1 MRLEGKVALIT
12 GGAAGIGKAT
22 AERFAEEGA
31 IVIICDVNEELGQAT
46 IRALEQEGSPATGS
60 GHSPATGSGHSPA
73 TGSGHS
79 FYKVDVTDRNAV
91 QQWVD
96 DVVGRYGRIDVLVNN
111 AGILRDATLVK
122 VKDGELVKQM
132 SETDF
137 DQVIA
142 VNLKGVFNCTQ
153 AVAPYMIRQ
162 GGGVILNASSVV
174 GLDGNFGQTNYVAA
188 KAGVIGMTKVWAREL
203 GPNNIRVNA
212 VAPGPIATEMV
223 MSMPQNILD
232 GLRKQPALRRLGQPR
247 EVANAYLFLASD
259 EASFISGAV
268 LRVDGGIV
276 IGT

>member
-12 GGAAGIGKAT
+12 GGGAGIGKAT

-31 IVIICDVNEELGQAT
+31 AVVICDVNEALGQAT
-46 IRALEQEGSPATGS
+46 IRAIEQEASPS
-60 GHSPATGSGHSPA
+60 

-91 QQWVD
+91 QEWVD
-96 DVVGRYGRIDVLVNN
+96 DVAEKYGRIDVLVNN

-132 SETDF
+132 SEADF

-142 VNLKGVFNCTQ
+142 VNLKGVFNCSQ

-203 GPNNIRVNA
+203 GSNNIRVNA

>member
-1 MRLEGKVALIT
+1 MRLKDKVALIT

-22 AERFAEEGA
+22 AECFAEEGA
-31 IVIICDVNEELGQAT
+31 TVIICDVNEALGQAT
-46 IRALEQEGSPATGS
+46 IQALGEA
-60 GHSPATGSGHSPA
+60 HR
-73 TGSGHS
+73 

-91 QQWVD
+91 QEWVD
-96 DVVGRYGRIDVLVNN
+96 DVAEKYGWIDVLVNN

-122 VKDGELVKQM
+122 VKDGELIKQM
-132 SETDF
+132 AEADF
-137 DQVIA
+137 DLVIA

-174 GLDGNFGQTNYVAA
+174 GLDGNFGQTNYVAT

-203 GPNNIRVNA
+203 GRNNVRVNA
-212 VAPGPIATEMV
+212 VAPGLIATEMV
-223 MSMPQNILD
+223 RSMPPKILEK
-232 GLRKQPALRRLGQPR
+232 LSKQPALRRLGQPR
-247 EVANAYLFLASD
+247 EVANAYVFLASD

-276 IGT
+276 MGT